1 MQDVKLDNI
10 LLSRRRPTEGGGRG
24 YHLEPKLADFGLH
37 VVRGFWGVHAHVVAT
52 LHGERTAKSTDLLS

>member
-10 LLSRRRPTEGGGRG
+10 LLSRRPAEGRG
-24 YHLEPKLADFGLH
+24 TQYQLEPKLADFGLH
-37 VVRGFWGVHAHVVAT
+37 VVRGFWGVQAHVVAT